1 MDTLDY
7 TGFNHKMVEKLF
19 PPKRL
24 TILAGKYSIGKT
36 TFAAN
41 LGNWLCK
48 KGKSVIYFS
57 LAQQG
62 KYIYD
67 ILKGEIGET
76 IVKKEKGHTYEI
88 NNDRFFVCDIPGL
101 SLEEIRLIV
110 KNHNTDVIILDYLQ
124 LIKGS
129 EVLRYVGR
137 DIELKHLI
145 DSLSELA
152 RIYNTRIIAI
162 SQVGRHED
170 WDLSPSFEQSLPC
183 RLDKHGR
190 FFLSIDLVVIHGKY
204 QVHMPG
210 DIPKKLDK
218 IKLIKYFLS
227 SDDAD
232 PVPTSYSFTY
242 D

>member
-1 MDTLDY
+1 METFDY
-7 TGFNHKMVEKLF
+7 TGFSHKMVDKLF
-19 PPKRL
+19 PQKRL

-48 KGKSVIYFS
+48 KSKSVIYFS

-62 KYIYD
+62 KYIYV

-76 IVKKEKGHTYEI
+76 IVKKENGHTYEI
-88 NNDRFFVCDIPGL
+88 NNDRFFVCDIPGI
-101 SLEEIRLIV
+101 SLDEIQLII
-110 KNHNTDVIILDYLQ
+110 KNQNPDVIILDFLQ

-162 SQVGRHED
+162 SQVGRHEVRE
-170 WDLSPSFEQSLPC
+170 LSPSFEQSLPC
-183 RLDKHGR
+183 RFDKDDR
-190 FFLSIDLVVIHGKY
+190 FIFSDKLIVIHGKY
-204 QVHMPG
+204 QVHAPG

-218 IKLIKYFLS
+218 LELIKFFQS

>member
-7 TGFNHKMVEKLF
+7 TGFSHKMVDKLF

-48 KGKSVIYFS
+48 NGKGVIYFS
-57 LAQQG
+57 LGDQG
-62 KYIYD
+62 KFIYD
-67 ILKGEIGET
+67 ILGGKIGET
-76 IVKKEKGHTYEI
+76 IIKRRNGLTYER
-88 NNDRFFVCDIPGL
+88 NNNRFFVCDIPGI
-101 SLEEIRLIV
+101 SLDEIQLII
-110 KNHNTDVIILDYLQ
+110 KNQNPDVIILDFLQ

-162 SQVGRHED
+162 SQVGRHEVRE
-170 WDLSPSFEQSLPC
+170 LSPSFEQSLPC
-183 RLDKHGR
+183 RFDKVDR
-190 FFLSIDLVVIHGKY
+190 FIFSDKLVVIHGKY

-210 DIPKKLDK
+210 DIPQKLDK
-218 IKLIKYFLS
+218 IELIKFFLS

>member
-7 TGFNHKMVEKLF
+7 TGFSHKMVDKLF
-19 PPKRL
+19 PQKRL

-48 KGKSVIYFS
+48 NGKGVIYFS
-57 LAQQG
+57 LGDQG
-62 KYIYD
+62 KFIYD
-67 ILKGEIGET
+67 ILGGKIGKT
-76 IVKKEKGHTYEI
+76 IIKRRNGLTYER
-88 NNDRFFVCDIPGL
+88 NNNRFFVCDIPGL
-101 SLEEIRLIV
+101 SLEVIQLII
-110 KNHNTDVIILDYLQ
+110 KDYCFDVIILDYLQ
-124 LIKGS
+124 LIEGS
-129 EVLRYVGR
+129 EVLRYMGR

-152 RIYNTRIIAI
+152 RIYNKRIIAI
-162 SQVGRHED
+162 SQVSRHED
-170 WDLSPSFEQSLPC
+170 REQSPSFEQSFPC
-183 RLDKHGR
+183 KVDRFIFSDK
-190 FFLSIDLVVIHGKY
+190 LVVIHGKY

-210 DIPKKLDK
+210 DIPQKLDK
-218 IKLIKYFLS
+218 IELIKFFLS

>member
-1 MDTLDY
+1 MDTFDY
-7 TGFNHKMVEKLF
+7 TGFSHKMVDKLF

-76 IVKKEKGHTYEI
+76 IVKKENGHTYEI
-88 NNDRFFVCDIPGL
+88 NNDRFFVCDIPGI
-101 SLEEIRLIV
+101 SLDEIQLII
-110 KNHNTDVIILDYLQ
+110 KKQNPDVIILDYLQ
-124 LIKGS
+124 LINGS

-152 RIYNTRIIAI
+152 RIYNKRIIAI
-162 SQVGRHED
+162 SQVSRHED
-170 WDLSPSFEQSLPC
+170 REQSPSFEQSFPC
-183 RLDKHGR
+183 KDDR
-190 FFLSIDLVVIHGKY
+190 FIFSNKLVVIHGKY

-210 DIPKKLDK
+210 DIPQKLDK
-218 IKLIKYFLS
+218 IELIKFFLS

-232 PVPTSYSFTY
+232 PMPTSYSFIY